1 MHQLTRRLLAAGLL
15 ALAATQLPTAAQA
28 CIKFDRAAEMAV
40 INRAIA
46 APRTAAKTKAAL
58 TELREQLVTLQS
70 KDTWEGDD
78 LYRHGEMIRKALSLL
93 GKQRIIYRG
102 PVEEEAGAKYP
113 VKSRSIV
120 AARSTG
126 KSPARTVVKT
136 GGPGEDL
143 APGCG

>member
-1 MHQLTRRLLAAGLL
+1 MHQLTRRLLAVGLL

-46 APRTAAKTKAAL
+46 SPRTATRTRTAL
-58 TELREQLVTLQS
+58 AELRQQLVASQK
-70 KDTWEGDD
+70 KDVWEGQDG
-78 LYRHGEMIRKALSLL
+78 YRHGEMIRKALGLL

-102 PVEEEAGAKYP
+102 PVEQEARAKYL
-113 VKSRSIV
+113 VKSRVVV
-120 AARSTG
+120 ATRA
-126 KSPARTVVKT
+126 A
-136 GGPGEDL
+136 GPGEDI